1 MVGEWTRIKNAGHEA
16 SWRSVV
22 CWWSAAV
29 DDIQGQEC
37 WEGYRKV
44 KEQNISLCGEW
55 LKLYIFT
62 STIIFSFISISI
74 LTFLILF
81 FIQFS
86 F

>member
-44 KEQNISLCGEW
+44 KEH
-55 LKLYIFT
+55 
-62 STIIFSFISISI
+62 
-74 LTFLILF
+74 
-81 FIQFS
+81 QFAEYQS
-86 F
+86 VWRMAEVVYFYFYNYF